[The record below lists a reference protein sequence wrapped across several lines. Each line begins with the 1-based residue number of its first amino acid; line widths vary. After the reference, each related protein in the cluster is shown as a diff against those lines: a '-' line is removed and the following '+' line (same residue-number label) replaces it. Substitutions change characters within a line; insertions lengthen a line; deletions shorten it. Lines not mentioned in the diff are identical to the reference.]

1 MPSYQYLFPQSQII
15 DMTTGEMNREWRLWF
30 QNPSFT
36 TINLGA
42 AVDVTSGGT
51 GLTSVPTSG
60 QLLIGNGNDYTLANL
75 TQGTGLTITN
85 GIGSI
90 TLALS
95 NTTVTA
101 SSYGNSYSVATFTV
115 NGQGQLTAAANVPIA
130 IGSSAVS
137 GTSTNDLAAV
147 GILGEYLTATIASGG
162 AVALTTA
169 VSANV
174 TGLSLTAGDWDVT
187 GTVDYTV
194 GATTNVNNSQQ
205 GISTTSATLGAQDTF
220 TSVYTGGI
228 PIIDQ
233 AFQTPTV
240 RVSLAATT
248 TVYLVAK
255 SAFTISTNKAYGT
268 IRARRVR

>member
-51 GLTSVPTSG
+51 GLTAIPTSG

-147 GILGEYLTATIASGG
+147 GIIGEYKTGTVASGG
-162 AVALTTA
+162 AAALTTA
-169 VSANV
+169 VAANV
-174 TGLSLTAGDWDVT
+174 TGVSLTAGDWDVT
-187 GTVDYTV
+187 GTVDYTYA
-194 GATTNVNNSQQ
+194 GATNVNNSQQ
-205 GISTTSATLGAQDTF
+205 GISIISATLGPQDTY
-220 TSVYTGGI
+220 TSVFTGGI
-228 PIIDQ
+228 PPVDQ
-233 AFQTPTV
+233 AFQTPLV
-240 RVSLAATT
+240 RISLAATT

-255 SAFTISTNKAYGT
+255 SAFTIGSNSVYGT